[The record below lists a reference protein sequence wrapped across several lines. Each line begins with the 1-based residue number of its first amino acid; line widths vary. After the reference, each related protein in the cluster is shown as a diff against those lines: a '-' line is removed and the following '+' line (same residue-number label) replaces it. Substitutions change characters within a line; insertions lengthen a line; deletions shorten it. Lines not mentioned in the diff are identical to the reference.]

1 VPSKFIKISF
11 SKFVFYLTQK
21 DKGIILIKKGEI
33 LKLEITD
40 YAFEGKGIARIALEE
55 NGDKNFIVFVKG
67 AYPGDVVEARIIKK
81 KKSFAEARIVKH
93 IQSAKDRVFAKC
105 KYFGSCGGCKQ
116 QDLDYQK
123 QLFYKEEQVKDI
135 FERLGG
141 FTDFE
146 ILPILSSENQ
156 FYYRN
161 KMEFSFADKRW
172 IPKEEFDSGEEI
184 KDRNFALGLHIPRIF
199 DKVLDIDECFLQ
211 SELSNK
217 IVNFTRDFFKER
229 NVSIYST
236 KTHEGFLRNLV
247 IRQAFHSDDVMVN
260 LVTSSEDKNLME
272 EFSNELINKIP
283 EVTTVINNVNLRKAQ
298 VAVGDFEN
306 VYFGNGVIYDSIGEY
321 KFRISAN
328 SFFQTNTLQGEKLYQ
343 TALDF
348 ADFSGDEIVY
358 DLYSGAGTISAF
370 ISKNVKKVYG
380 VEAVDSAV
388 KDAKSNAKLNN
399 ISNTEFLKADLNRS
413 FLPIIE
419 HKNIPKPDLII
430 ADPPRSGMNPKTV
443 KDILRLNPGK
453 IVYVSCNPTTQV
465 RDIKTLV
472 ENGYKLIKIKPV
484 DMFPNTYHIENVALL
499 IKTEAKF

>member
-1 VPSKFIKISF
+1 M
-11 SKFVFYLTQK
+11 
-21 DKGIILIKKGEI
+21 IKKGEI

-40 YAFEGKGIARIALEE
+40 YAFEGKGIARISLEE
-55 NGDKNFIVFVKG
+55 NNDKNFVVFVQG
-67 AYPGDVVEARIIKK
+67 AYPGDIVEARIIKK

-141 FTDFE
+141 FTNFE
-146 ILPILSSENQ
+146 IQPILSSENQ
-156 FYYRN
+156 YFYRN

-172 IPKEEFDSGEEI
+172 VPKEEFDSGDEI

-199 DKVLDIDECFLQ
+199 DKVLDINECFLQ
-211 SELSNK
+211 SEISNK
-217 IVNFTRDFFKER
+217 ILNFTRDFFKKR
-229 NVSIYST
+229 NTSIYST

-247 IRQAFHSDDVMVN
+247 IRQAFCTKDLMVN
-260 LVTSSEDKNLME
+260 LVTLSDDKQLMKDFSE
-272 EFSNELINKIP
+272 ELVTEIP

-298 VAVGDFEN
+298 VAIGDFEN
-306 VYFGNGVIYDSIGEY
+306 VYFGSGFIYDLIGEF
-321 KFRISAN
+321 KFRISTN
-328 SFFQTNTLQGEKLYQ
+328 SFFQTNTLQGEKLYH

-358 DLYSGAGTISAF
+358 DLYSGAGTISTF
-370 ISKNVKKVYG
+370 ISKNVEKVYG

-388 KDAKSNAKLNN
+388 KDAKFNVKLNN
-399 ISNTEFLKADLNRS
+399 VSNVEFLKADLNRS

-419 HKNIPKPDLII
+419 HKNIPKPDVII

-443 KDILRLNPGK
+443 KDIIQLNPEK
-453 IVYVSCNPTTQV
+453 IVYVSCNPATQV
-465 RDIKTLV
+465 RDIKILV
-472 ENGYKLIKIKPV
+472 ESGYSLIKIKPV
-484 DMFPNTYHIENVALL
+484 DMFPNTYHIENMALL
-499 IKTEAKF
+499 IR